1 MNKRILFIIDNLKIG
16 GAERVFKD
24 IVEMCN
30 LKFQFDVLLVTQTHE
45 REFKLP
51 DNIRIFELKRK
62 NKYSIKAY
70 FLGLNIIKNYD
81 ILHVHMRH
89 TYLYLRFLNFLNFN
103 RNKVILHDHIGVH
116 LNKKLPFL
124 FAGLLK
130 PELYIGVSRESCNW
144 AQNIWQIP
152 KNRTFLFTNLPDLK
166 FLEISPNYKR
176 IKKTQLTSLKFV
188 YLGNLKR
195 GKNQLFAIDL
205 CKELDLELTLIGA
218 NQDLEYYKEVNDNLD
233 DNIRLIENCTEPEL
247 ILPNYDFA
255 LMVSKNESGPLVLL
269 EYLLCG
275 LPFLAYKTGGIS
287 DILCKYFPDFFIDNF
302 DENNWIEKLNQIIIS
317 PPVIDNEE
325 VKEILNKE
333 FNRELYLDRLISI
346 YGL

>member
-30 LKFQFDVLLVTQTHE
+30 LKFEFDVLLVTQTRE

-51 DNIRIFELKRK
+51 NNIRIFELKRK
-62 NKYSIKAY
+62 NKYSIKTY
-70 FLGLNIIKNYD
+70 FLGLKIIRNYD

-89 TYLYLRFLNFLNFN
+89 TYLYIRFLNFLNLNN

-116 LNKKLPFL
+116 INKKLPFL

-130 PELYIGVSRESCNW
+130 PDLYIGVSRESCNW
-144 AQNIWQIP
+144 AQNIWKIP
-152 KNRTFLFTNLPDLK
+152 ENRTFLFTNLPDLK
-166 FLEISPNYKR
+166 FLEIFENAKK
-176 IKKTQLTSLKFV
+176 IKTQTTSLKFV
-188 YLGNLKR
+188 YLGNIKR

-205 CKELDLELTLIGA
+205 CKKLDVELTIIGV
-218 NQDLEYYKEVNDNLD
+218 NQDVEYYKEVNDNLD
-233 DNIRLIENCTEPEL
+233 DKISLIENCTAPES

-275 LPFLAYKTGGIS
+275 VPFIAYKTGGIS
-287 DILCKYFPDFFIDNF
+287 DILCKYFPEYFIDSF
-302 DENNWIEKLNQIIIS
+302 DQRIWLNKISQIISCPPIIEREKLNMLL
-317 PPVIDNEE
+317 
-325 VKEILNKE
+325 KTE
-333 FNRELYLDRLISI
+333 FNRENYLSRLISI
-346 YGL
+346 YEA